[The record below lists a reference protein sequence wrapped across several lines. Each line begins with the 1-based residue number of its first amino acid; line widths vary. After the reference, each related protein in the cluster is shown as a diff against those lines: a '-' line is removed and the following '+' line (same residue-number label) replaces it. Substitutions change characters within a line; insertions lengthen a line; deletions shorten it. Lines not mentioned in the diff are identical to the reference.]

1 MSQVER
7 LRLFVAIELPEE
19 WHNALARE
27 EQALEAAAP
36 GYCRWVD
43 PRVMH
48 VTLAFLGWQPAV
60 ARPTIERAVEA
71 AAAAAP
77 TLTLSLD
84 RLGSFGGR
92 RSLRVL
98 WLGVKDA
105 PAGALAA
112 VRAGVVAALQEG
124 GIGVETEPFRAH
136 ITLARARR
144 DATASQS
151 EAVYQALG
159 SRSAPRVQRHQ
170 CAEITLMRSDLRPT
184 GAVYTPLFRAPLGE
198 GLQRAV

>member
-1 MSQVER
+1 M
-7 LRLFVAIELPEE
+7 RLFVAIELPEE

-43 PRVMH
+43 PRLMH

-60 ARPTIERAVEA
+60 AWPTIERAVEA

-92 RSLRVL
+92 RSLRVV

-112 VRAGVVAALQEG
+112 FRAGVVAALQEG
-124 GIGVETEPFRAH
+124 GIELEAEPFRAH

-144 DATASQS
+144 EATAGQS
-151 EAVYQALG
+151 EAMYLALG
-159 SRSAPRVQRHQ
+159 SRPAPRVQLHQ
-170 CAEITLMRSDLRPT
+170 CAEVTLMRSDLRPT
-184 GAVYTPLFRAPLGE
+184 GAVYTPLFRTRLGGDLE
-198 GLQRAV
+198 GAV